1 MENGGYVL
9 IDMDNDDLR
18 YLLAVAQLGSLSSA
32 ARRLD
37 VSISTVARRLD
48 ALEAALKLR
57 LVDRRTNGVRL
68 TPHGERIAAMAEP
81 LVEQAAL
88 IKRTA
93 DALHGGDRE
102 QPVRVSATEFVVSDV
117 LAPALPDLWQRG
129 GQFPVHLISQAQ
141 IVSLASRD
149 AEIAVRMSR
158 PEGNS
163 LIARKLPEIRQGLFA
178 SSGYLDGRTASQ
190 INLVDTRLLVFDDS
204 YGRIPELDWLG
215 QTGLI
220 SAVAMRTASIRA
232 ILHAAMAGGG
242 VALLPA
248 PFALRAGLIEIPLPV
263 AIPSRA
269 PWIVCHRDVR
279 RQAGVIKVY
288 DWIIAAFK
296 SAVKP

>member
-1 MENGGYVL
+1 
-9 IDMDNDDLR
+9 MDNDDLR

-57 LVDRRTNGVRL
+57 LVDRRINGVRL

-81 LVEQAAL
+81 LVEQAAR

-129 GQFPVHLISQAQ
+129 GQFPVLLISQAQ

-149 AEIAVRMSR
+149 AEIAVRMAR
-158 PEGNS
+158 PEGKD
-163 LIARKLPEIRQGLFA
+163 RK
-178 SSGYLDGRTASQ
+178 S
-190 INLVDTRLLVFDDS
+190 TRLNS
-204 YGRIPELDWLG
+204 SHRNTSRMPS
-215 QTGLI
+215 
-220 SAVAMRTASIRA
+220 SA
-232 ILHAAMAGGG
+232 
-242 VALLPA
+242 
-248 PFALRAGLIEIPLPV
+248 
-263 AIPSRA
+263 
-269 PWIVCHRDVR
+269 
-279 RQAGVIKVY
+279 
-288 DWIIAAFK
+288 
-296 SAVKP
+296 